1 MTAPERHRTAI
12 QYQRASF
19 QLCLPQDHRKQHLYK
34 LRCQL
39 RMVRQMTRGW
49 TLSETRPLLIQGK
62 IERGANKVPVLWNMI
77 WLGRAVVSVL
87 HNSVLALVEVL
98 PILRNTVPIQK
109 QEGPSLRNI
118 ALILVKVVSVI
129 KSWSDHV
136 NLSSCCFQ

>member
-1 MTAPERHRTAI
+1 MR
-12 QYQRASF
+12 
-19 QLCLPQDHRKQHLYK
+19 
-34 LRCQL
+34 
-39 RMVRQMTRGW
+39 RGR
-49 TLSETRPLLIQGK
+49 TLSEARPLLIQGK

-77 WLGRAVVSVL
+77 RLGRAVVSVL

-109 QEGPSLRNI
+109 EEGPSLRNI

-136 NLSSCCFQ
+136 NLSSCCF